1 MKQTFDFTE
10 IQSCNQITYLSE
22 ERIKS
27 TAVPNVAS
35 LKNEYLK
42 PFSSFLERI
51 PVITNDCHRMIAH
64 LIPAFALLSV
74 IVQRERDL

>member
-42 PFSSFLERI
+42 PFFFLFRKRTSFNVSYVLQSLSNLTVSVAMLVILEN
-51 PVITNDCHRMIAH
+51 V
-64 LIPAFALLSV
+64 FV
-74 IVQRERDL
+74 

>member
-42 PFSSFLERI
+42 PFSSFLEKGHFSMSRTYFK
-51 PVITNDCHRMIAH
+51 VC
-64 LIPAFALLSV
+64 LI
-74 IVQRERDL
+74 

>member
-35 LKNEYLK
+35 LKSEYLK
-42 PFSSFLERI
+42 PFFFLFRKRTFFNVSYVLQSLSNLTVSVAML
-51 PVITNDCHRMIAH
+51 VILENV
-64 LIPAFALLSV
+64 FV
-74 IVQRERDL
+74 